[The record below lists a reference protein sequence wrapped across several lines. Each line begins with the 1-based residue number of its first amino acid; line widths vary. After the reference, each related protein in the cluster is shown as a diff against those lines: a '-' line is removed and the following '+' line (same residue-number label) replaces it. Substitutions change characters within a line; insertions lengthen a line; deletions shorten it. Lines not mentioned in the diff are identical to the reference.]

1 MPCPEPHVWWVRRR
15 RVPLSFLLQIALG
28 QYRLMSHGTVSIKG
42 NHTWPRGWEML
53 LRAVGAC
60 AATEKRLALKE
71 H

>member
-1 MPCPEPHVWWVRRR
+1 M
-15 RVPLSFLLQIALG
+15 PLSFLLQTALE
-28 QYRLMSHGTVSIKG
+28 QHRLMSHGIVSIKE

-60 AATEKRLALKE
+60 AAIEKRLAQKE